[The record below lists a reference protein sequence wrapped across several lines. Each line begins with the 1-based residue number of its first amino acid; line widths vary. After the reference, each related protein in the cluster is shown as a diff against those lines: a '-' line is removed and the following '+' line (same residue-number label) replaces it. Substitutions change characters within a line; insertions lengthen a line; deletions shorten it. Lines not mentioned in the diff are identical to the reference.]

1 MKIEKQINLKKNY
14 KKTWFCQMLKGE
26 ISGKKQHRLKKN
38 KKKDT
43 DKKNIVMINILWD
56 GAQ

>member
-43 DKKNIVMINILWD
+43 DKKNIVMINILWG
-56 GAQ
+56 GA